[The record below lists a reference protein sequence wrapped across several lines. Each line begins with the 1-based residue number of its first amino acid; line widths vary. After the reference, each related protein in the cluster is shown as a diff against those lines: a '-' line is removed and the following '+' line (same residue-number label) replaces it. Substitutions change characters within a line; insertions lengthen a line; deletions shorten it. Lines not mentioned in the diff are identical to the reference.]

1 MIRQWA
7 ALASAIAL
15 LVSYSSGGAL
25 ADGHSKWGYKGNA
38 GPEMW
43 ADLSPDYHACGMGR
57 MQSPIDLAAA
67 NVEADVSIT
76 VEYKPVPLTILH
88 NGHTVQFNVENGSRI
103 LVGDVPYELLHVKF
117 HTPSEHVVAGQPY
130 PLEAQFVHRSPE
142 GKLAIVG
149 VFFLEGDS
157 NYALADMFAYTPQ
170 NKTKA
175 ETHFEIIVS
184 PAAILPPVP
193 HFYRYMGSLT
203 TPPCTEGVN
212 WFVVSTP
219 AYASKV
225 QIETLRQAMGE
236 NARPAQPLNGRL
248 VIEPR

>member
-1 MIRQWA
+1 MA
-7 ALASAIAL
+7 LTTALLLTLASGNGHAAGAGGW
-15 LVSYSSGGAL
+15 SYEGER
-25 ADGHSKWGYKGNA
+25 
-38 GPEMW
+38 GPEHW
-43 ADLSPDYHACGMGR
+43 GDLSPDYHACGMGR

-88 NGHTVQFNVENGSRI
+88 NGHTIQFNVENGSRI
-103 LVGDVPYELLHVKF
+103 LVGDIPYELLQVHF

-130 PLEAQFVHRSPE
+130 PLEAHFVHRSPE
-142 GKLAIVG
+142 GKLAVVG

-175 ETHFEIIVS
+175 ETHFDLIVS

-219 AYASKV
+219 SYASKV